1 MNAALTLI
9 FECFFTLTVVGVGF
23 DSAASRDP
31 VSVEGCDGSD
41 FLLVL

>member
-9 FECFFTLTVVGVGF
+9 FEDFFTLTVVGIVF

-31 VSVEGCDGSD
+31 ASVEGCVGTG
-41 FLLVL
+41 F